1 MLTAKDRSEI
11 KQLIVE
17 AIREER
23 AQKFANSLPAVDIT
37 ARATEVFGSA
47 DKAIRWLQSP
57 VRALGDKLLY
67 RCSILRKA
75 SFGLK
80 MCSAKLSM
88 ASGD

>member
-17 AIREER
+17 AIREEW

-57 VRALGDKLLY
+57 VRALGGKTPLSLLDTEEGIV
-67 RCSILRKA
+67 RVKDVL
-75 SFGLK
+75 GQVEH
-80 MCSAKLSM
+80 
-88 ASGD
+88 GVW